1 MRLSGL
7 CAATLFLLS
16 SFLLTPWALAQHSN
30 SSSGSSSS
38 SSSGGGGGSHSSSSG
53 GSSSSGSSG
62 GGSHSSSSSSSSS
75 GGHSSNSSSAGHSSS
90 GGSSAHGTSARGSNS
105 GSASAVS
112 PARGFRSTES
122 KTQSAIREPS
132 GTLREP
138 AVQPEKRGF
147 FSFLRH
153 PFHKPEPEPKP
164 GADLRHRVCFTG
176 PCPVCPPGARGGACG
191 GGTVV
196 LHNSRHTC
204 SGSAIW
210 SGASCVLQTHY
221 LDDCSGLRSMMERQA
236 QRMQA
241 AESIQRSA
249 CAAGPSQECAET
261 SSSFAGE
268 QNLYR
273 SLQQRYQQCRMQ
285 TGHSFPLRS
294 FAGPNGSGQFFDPSR
309 FDARY

>member
-16 SFLLTPWALAQHSN
+16 SFLLTSGAMAQHSN
-30 SSSGSSSS
+30 SGSSSSGSSSS
-38 SSSGGGGGSHSSSSG
+38 GGGGGGSHSSSSG

-62 GGSHSSSSSSSSS
+62 VGSHSSSSSSSSS
-75 GGHSSNSSSAGHSSS
+75 GGHSSNSSSSGHASS

-105 GSASAVS
+105 VSASAVS

-122 KTQSAIREPS
+122 KTQSPIREPN

-138 AVQPEKRGF
+138 AAHAEKRGF

-153 PFHKPEPEPKP
+153 PFHKPEPKP
-164 GADLRHRVCFTG
+164 AADLRHRICFTG

-191 GGTVV
+191 AAVV
-196 LHNSRHTC
+196 LHRSRPTC
-204 SGSAIW
+204 SGSAVW
-210 SGASCVLQTHY
+210 TGNPCMTATHY

-241 AESIQRSA
+241 AESIQRSG
-249 CAAGPSQECAET
+249 CVAGPSQECAET

-268 QNLYR
+268 ENLYR

-294 FAGPNGSGQFFDPSR
+294 FAGPNGAGQFFDPSR